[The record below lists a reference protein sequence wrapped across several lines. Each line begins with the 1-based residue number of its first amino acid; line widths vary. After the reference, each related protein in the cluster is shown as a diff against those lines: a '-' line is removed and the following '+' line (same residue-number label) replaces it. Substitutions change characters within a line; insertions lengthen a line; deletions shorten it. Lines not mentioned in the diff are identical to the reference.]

1 MRNRACHEAER
12 TDQVEPIPQ
21 VHFCPTA
28 FSCTERCRWMAS
40 SVIINRTQYNAAVG
54 IARPKAGVTATGN
67 VALQVAGF
75 TQSLIR
81 RPVITPITNGPSGVL
96 PISAA
101 RSRPGQ
107 GVGHDGVHQRRPRPG
122 GILRACRRDGRR
134 GW

>member
-21 VHFCPTA
+21 VHFCPTG
-28 FSCTERCRWMAS
+28 FSCTERCMWMAS
-40 SVIINRTQYNAAVG
+40 SVIINRTQYNAAVA

-81 RPVITPITNGPSGVL
+81 RPVITPIRTALAVSCRSVQRDPGL
-96 PISAA
+96 A
-101 RSRPGQ
+101 RASS
-107 GVGHDGVHQRRPRPG
+107 
-122 GILRACRRDGRR
+122 
-134 GW
+134 